1 MDVPRTDQPMRSPVP
16 DIDDPRC
23 SWARNTSEPMTSYHD
38 GEWGRPSHEDHYLF
52 EMLVLEGAQAGLSWA
67 TVLNKRENYR
77 RAMDGFDFDRIADY
91 GQTET
96 DRLLSDPGIIRNR
109 LKVGS
114 AVRNAQAFL
123 RVREEFGSFDA
134 YLWDRVDG
142 TPVVGHW
149 TTPEEVPVT
158 TPLADRLSRDLKR
171 RGFTFVGGTITYSYL
186 QATGVVEDHL
196 VGCPAKP

>member
-1 MDVPRTDQPMRSPVP
+1 MPDV
-16 DIDDPRC
+16 DDPRC
-23 SWARNTSEPMTSYHD
+23 AWARNTSELMTAYHD

-52 EMLVLEGAQAGLSWA
+52 EMLVLESAQAGLSWA

>member
-1 MDVPRTDQPMRSPVP
+1 MPDV
-16 DIDDPRC
+16 DDPRC
-23 SWARNTSEPMTSYHD
+23 AWARNTSELMTAYHD

>member
-1 MDVPRTDQPMRSPVP
+1 MPDV
-16 DIDDPRC
+16 DDPRC
-23 SWARNTSEPMTSYHD
+23 AWARNTSELMTAYHD
-38 GEWGRPSHEDHYLF
+38 GEWGRPSHEDHDLF

-158 TPLADRLSRDLKR
+158 TPLADRLSHDLKR

>member
-1 MDVPRTDQPMRSPVP
+1 MPDV
-16 DIDDPRC
+16 DDPRC
-23 SWARNTSEPMTSYHD
+23 AWARNTSELMTAYHD

-91 GQTET
+91 RQTET

>member
-1 MDVPRTDQPMRSPVP
+1 MPDV
-16 DIDDPRC
+16 DDPRC
-23 SWARNTSEPMTSYHD
+23 SWARTTSEPMTAYHD
-38 GEWGRPSHEDHYLF
+38 GEWGRPSHEDRHLF

-77 RAMDGFDFDRIADY
+77 RAMDGFDFERIAGY
-91 GQTET
+91 GPAET
-96 DRLLSDPGIIRNR
+96 DRLLADPGIIRNR

-114 AVRNAQAFL
+114 AVRNAQAFI

-142 TPVVGHW
+142 VPVVGHW
-149 TTPEEVPVT
+149 DTPEDVPVT

-196 VGCPAKP
+196 AGCPAKPRPPLLS